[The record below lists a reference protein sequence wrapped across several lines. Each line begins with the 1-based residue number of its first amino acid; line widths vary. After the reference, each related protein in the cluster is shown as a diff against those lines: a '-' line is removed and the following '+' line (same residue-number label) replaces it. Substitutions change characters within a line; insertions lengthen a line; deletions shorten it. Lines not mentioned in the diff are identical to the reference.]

1 VDSHRRA
8 LLHRALATAAI
19 AATAGTTVLIGAGPA
34 GAHQEERCRAYAPVA
49 HPFVKIVAE
58 DGTFDTNCLSAPANR
73 SWRIYLQNNDADPHN
88 VSIYSADPATD
99 KKAEQLY
106 KGSTVKSRYQ
116 EEYAVDALAPGRYW
130 FQDDKAK
137 TMNGYVEVA
146 PKK

>member
-1 VDSHRRA
+1 MDAHRRA

-19 AATAGTTVLIGAGPA
+19 AATAGMTLFVGAGPA
-34 GAHQEERCRAYAPVA
+34 GARQEERCRAYAQVA

-58 DGTFDTNCLSAPANR
+58 DGTFDTNCISAPANR
-73 SWRIYLQNNDADPHN
+73 DWRIYLQNNDSDSHN

-99 KKAEQLY
+99 KKAKQLY
-106 KGSTVKSRYQ
+106 KGMTVKSRFQ
-116 EEYAVDALAPGRYW
+116 EEYAIDALAPGKYW

-146 PKK
+146 GKK